1 MDGREAMA
9 LASGSTPYYF
19 HNRGGGSGIGGSG
32 PQSGGGYNP
41 NHGFRALSNPN
52 LPVQSNAR
60 PGSSGP
66 AFAMEPSH
74 ANSGHGID
82 ISVPYGGSMSE
93 PAVKKKRGRPRKYA
107 PDGQVSIG
115 LSPLPVRPKPSSLQD
130 PNSPKRARGRPPGT
144 GRKQQLAL
152 LGDWMNSSA
161 GIAFAPHIIH
171 IGVGEDI
178 VAKVLE
184 FAQQRPRALCI
195 LSGTG
200 TVSSVS
206 LRQPASSEPSIAFE
220 GRFEILCMSGS
231 YLVAEEGGPRNR
243 TGGVSASLASPEGH
257 VVGGALGMLIA
268 AGPVQVVACS
278 FVYGTSKVKDKP
290 VGRPKMNRDGDS
302 TASQPSNDRSATPK
316 SGGFPVTTNASSHQ
330 NFMPSSAM
338 NVWSVSRPVDL
349 RNPHTDID
357 LTRG

>member
-19 HNRGGGSGIGGSG
+19 HRGGAIGGSG
-32 PQSGGGYNP
+32 PQSGGYNP

-74 ANSGHGID
+74 ANFGHGID
-82 ISVPYGGSMSE
+82 IAVPSGGSMSE
-93 PAVKKKRGRPRKYA
+93 PSVKKKRGRPRKYA
-107 PDGQVSIG
+107 PDGQVSLG

-130 PNSPKRARGRPPGT
+130 PMSPKRARGRPPGS

-152 LGDWMNSSA
+152 LGEWMNSSA
-161 GIAFAPHIIH
+161 GIAFSPHIIH
-171 IGVGEDI
+171 IGAGEDV
-178 VAKVLE
+178 VAKILE

-195 LSGTG
+195 LSATG
-200 TVSSVS
+200 TISSVT

-220 GRFEILCMSGS
+220 GRFEILCLSGS

-243 TGGVSASLASPEGH
+243 TGGVSASLASPDGH
-257 VVGGALGMLIA
+257 VVGGALGMLTA

-278 FVYGTSKVKDKP
+278 FVYGASKVKDKP
-290 VGRPKMNRDGDS
+290 VGRPKTNRDGES
-302 TASQPSNDRSATPK
+302 TPQGSNDRSGTSK
-316 SGGFPVTTNASSHQ
+316 SGFPVTNTAAHQ
-330 NFMPSSAM
+330 NFMPSTM
-338 NVWSVSRPVDL
+338 NVWSVSPRPVDL